1 MRVQVPTVEGIA
13 PPAGAP
19 ALSASRWSPVFG
31 DLPEADAIDHFLFGG
46 SDASLIGLKG
56 RLTLAPANPSA
67 PPSYANA
74 FLHTAAGG
82 QNGLVSSLPEPD
94 AFTVCTVM
102 RYDGQDG
109 RGSIIAGTLQ
119 GGAGDGKGFGILRGG
134 ASDTFQLLARPNG
147 TVTFMPAANIVGAR
161 GGWMFMAM
169 TFEVGSRAWK
179 AYVGGASMVS
189 NVLAQAYAK
198 SARNLALGNAY
209 YASSTTPYDGSVAHA
224 EMVVF
229 DHALTQA
236 ELDAVYARSRSR
248 MASRG
253 IAIY

>member
-1 MRVQVPTVEGIA
+1 MQLTANFSLAELTVTGRNM
-13 PPAGAP
+13 PNFPN
-19 ALSASRWSPVFG
+19 
-31 DLPEADAIDHFLFGG
+31 EAEV
-46 SDASLIGLKG
+46 ASLSL
-56 RLTLAPANPSA
+56 LAKKILQPLRDALGQPVLVNSA
-67 PPSYANA
+67 FRSEA
-74 FLHTAAGG
+74 
-82 QNGLVSSLPEPD
+82 VI
-94 AFTVCTVM
+94 
-102 RYDGQDG
+102 RYDDQDG
-109 RGSIIAGTLQ
+109 RGSIVAGTVQ
-119 GGAGDGKGFGILRGG
+119 SGSGDGKGFGIIRGG

-161 GGWMFMAM
+161 GGWMFIAM

-209 YASSTTPYDGSVAHA
+209 YVSSTTPYDGAVSHA
-224 EMVVF
+224 EMIVF
-229 DHALTQA
+229 DHALTKE

-253 IAIY
+253 ITLY